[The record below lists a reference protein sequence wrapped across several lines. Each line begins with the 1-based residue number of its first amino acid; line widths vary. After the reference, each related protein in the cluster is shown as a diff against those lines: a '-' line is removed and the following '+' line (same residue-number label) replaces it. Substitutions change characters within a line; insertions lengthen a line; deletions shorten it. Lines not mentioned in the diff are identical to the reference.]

1 VPDETSLTPAPAGAG
16 PFAPL
21 GMREAPDRLAA
32 MAIHPELLEILAC
45 PVCKTPIEV
54 VKEGAGLRCAQCKR
68 VYPVRD
74 DIPIMLP
81 EEATIEE

>member
-1 VPDETSLTPAPAGAG
+1 
-16 PFAPL
+16 
-21 GMREAPDRLAA
+21 

-45 PVCKTPIEV
+45 PVCKEPVTP
-54 VKEGAGLRCAQCKR
+54 VKDGAGLRCPQCKR

-81 EEATIEE
+81 EEASVED

>member
-1 VPDETSLTPAPAGAG
+1 VRARAG
-16 PFAPL
+16 PSA
-21 GMREAPDRLAA
+21 RLPG
-32 MAIHPELLEILAC
+32 MAIHPDLLEILAC

-54 VKEGAGLRCAQCKR
+54 VANGAGLRCPQCKR

-81 EEATIEE
+81 EEAKIEE

>member
-1 VPDETSLTPAPAGAG
+1 
-16 PFAPL
+16 
-21 GMREAPDRLAA
+21 
-32 MAIHPELLEILAC
+32 MAIHPDLLEILAC

-54 VKEGAGLRCAQCKR
+54 VANGAGLRCPQCKR

-81 EEATIEE
+81 EEAKIEE